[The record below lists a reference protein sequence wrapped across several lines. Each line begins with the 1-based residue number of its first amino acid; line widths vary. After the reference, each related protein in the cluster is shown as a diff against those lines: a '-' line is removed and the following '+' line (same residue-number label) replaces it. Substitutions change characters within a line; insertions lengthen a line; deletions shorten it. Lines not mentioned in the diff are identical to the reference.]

1 MAANAPATT
10 SQRTRLPR
18 AEREQQILDVAHAR
32 FAEHGY
38 GAVTMEDVAAGAGV
52 TKPLL
57 YNYVGNKERLYLACM
72 ERAGDALFA
81 TVGAAV
87 AGAASPAD
95 ALRRGLHAF
104 FAFVDEDRDAW
115 RVLFDET
122 LPAGGEIA
130 RRVAAHRERLLALV
144 AQTNIQRLP
153 VRRRAAHATEIE
165 ATAVALLGAAEAL
178 ARWWLRTGA
187 MPAADAAELLI
198 ATTEP
203 GLEARAAG
211 GRARTPAL
219 APALARAGGERP
231 APRGAAGPD
240 PEGA

>member
-1 MAANAPATT
+1 MATMASTT
-10 SQRTRLPR
+10 NPPQRTRLPR

-32 FAEHGY
+32 FAAHGF
-38 GAVTMEDVAAGAGV
+38 GAVTMDDVAADAGV

-57 YNYVGNKERLYLACM
+57 YNYFGNKERLYLACM
-72 ERAGDALFA
+72 ERAGDAMFA
-81 TVGAAV
+81 TVGEAV
-87 AGAASPAD
+87 AARRASPAD

-130 RRVAAHRERLLALV
+130 ERVAEHRERLLALV
-144 AQTNIQRLP
+144 AQTNIARLP
-153 VRRRAAHATEIE
+153 EGRRAAHATEIE
-165 ATAVALLGAAEAL
+165 AISVALLGAAEAL

-198 ATTEP
+198 ATAEP
-203 GLEARAAG
+203 GLRARADRRSHPNRRSAPSAAT
-211 GRARTPAL
+211 RSAQRRTRHA
-219 APALARAGGERP
+219 APES
-231 APRGAAGPD
+231 
-240 PEGA
+240 EGA

>member
-1 MAANAPATT
+1 MAIPA
-10 SQRTRLPR
+10 SAASDESPAQRTRLPR
-18 AEREQQILDVAHAR
+18 AEREQQVLDIAHKR

-38 GAVTMEDVAAGAGV
+38 GAVTMDDVAAAAGV

-57 YNYVGNKERLYLACM
+57 YAYFGNKERLYLACM
-72 ERAGDALFA
+72 ERAGEALFA
-81 TVGAAV
+81 TVGEAV
-87 AGAASPAD
+87 SHADSPAD

-130 RRVAAHRERLLALV
+130 QRVAEHRERLLALV
-144 AQTNIQRLP
+144 AQTNLARLP
-153 VRRRAAHATEIE
+153 EPRRAEHAAEVE
-165 ATAVALLGAAEAL
+165 AISVALFGAAEAL

-187 MPAADAAELLI
+187 IPAADAADLLI
-198 ATTEP
+198 ATAEP
-203 GLEARAAG
+203 GLQARAAG
-211 GRARTPAL
+211 GRTRATD
-219 APALARAGGERP
+219 AP
-231 APRGAAGPD
+231 PRAAGPH